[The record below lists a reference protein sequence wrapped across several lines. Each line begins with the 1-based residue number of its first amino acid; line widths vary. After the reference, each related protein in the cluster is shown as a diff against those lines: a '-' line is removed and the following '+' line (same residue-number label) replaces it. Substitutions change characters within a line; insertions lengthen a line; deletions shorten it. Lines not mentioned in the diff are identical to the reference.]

1 MWLKLKLKLDSLSQA
16 GIMEEMMDDAFESLE
31 DPSDDMEEEIE
42 NEVEKVL
49 FELTAGKQFPFT
61 WATCDTTKFTV
72 AFTVLRA
79 LQRGSLCVKW
89 TSQALAETEWAW
101 NLEKRTASLVPYFVG
116 ELGKAPAAVAD
127 SLPVPEPA
135 GASADFDDEGEVQDM
150 QARLEALRS

>member
-61 WATCDTTKFTV
+61 
-72 AFTVLRA
+72 
-79 LQRGSLCVKW
+79 
-89 TSQALAETEWAW
+89 
-101 NLEKRTASLVPYFVG
+101 
-116 ELGKAPAAVAD
+116 
-127 SLPVPEPA
+127 
-135 GASADFDDEGEVQDM
+135 
-150 QARLEALRS
+150 